1 MKNRKIIIGSRGS
14 KLALIYAEKA
24 RENILKHA
32 KDFGIEDVDIKEIA
46 TKGDQVQDKRLSEVG
61 GKGLFSEEAIAFPK
75 LKPTD
80 RQTIRP
86 GPAVAAI
93 ASSSSIFTPLSS
105 NAFFVIKSIFS
116 IWDLAASSG
125 TTPPNSLWTSTWLET
140 ILDKIVGIPCSFSV
154 MIEAAVSS
162 QLDSIPKIM
171 GFLFIKLVFINN
183 TFSI

>member
-1 MKNRKIIIGSRGS
+1 MKKKPII
-14 KLALIYAEKA
+14 L
-24 RENILKHA
+24 
-32 KDFGIEDVDIKEIA
+32 GIESSCDETAASIIQENDCDI
-46 TKGDQVQDKRLSEVG
+46 
-61 GKGLFSEEAIAFPK
+61 
-75 LKPTD
+75 PT
-80 RQTIRP
+80 IL
-86 GPAVAAI
+86 
-93 ASSSSIFTPLSS
+93 SSIVSS
-105 NAFFVIKSIFS
+105 QVNVHKEFGGVVPE
-116 IWDLAASSG
+116 LAASSG